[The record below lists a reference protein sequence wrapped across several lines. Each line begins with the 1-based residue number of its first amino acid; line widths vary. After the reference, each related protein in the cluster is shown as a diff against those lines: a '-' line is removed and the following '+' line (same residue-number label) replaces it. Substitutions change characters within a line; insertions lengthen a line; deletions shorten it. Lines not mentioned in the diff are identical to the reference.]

1 MGAAVRS
8 AVRAL
13 PALALLVA
21 MAPVVPAAAAGC
33 STPKGVYTGA
43 TPWAQR
49 LVDAPSIW
57 PLSTGSGVL
66 VAVVGTGVDGANAQ
80 FAPGQVLPE
89 INLLAGGAADCD
101 GRGTFAAGI
110 VAAHGSPA
118 TTFAGVAPGTHILPI
133 RYTESTSD
141 STGSVDPNALATAI
155 DRAVQAR
162 AGVILVV
169 VPAGTDS
176 PALDAA
182 VRNAHAAGDVVVS
195 PATGSEDGAR
205 SYPTATAGVLGVGA
219 IDSAGSA
226 VQTESGSYVA
236 IAAPGADLVS
246 TSAGADGRLGLTWP
260 VRDPSFAAAYVAG
273 AVALVRSHQPAL
285 TPDQIANRLTLT
297 AGRAPGGAHDGKLGW
312 GVLDAYAA
320 VSSALPA
327 DAPGPGATVAAPRP
341 RPVVPAAARVPAA
354 TPYRWAGVLAVLI
367 VVVAGLVVFGAVTMR
382 RGRARGWRLG
392 RLAETSR
399 GR

>member
-1 MGAAVRS
+1 MGATVRT
-8 AVRAL
+8 ACRAL
-13 PALALLVA
+13 LVLALLAV

-57 PLSTGSGVL
+57 PLSTGTGVL
-66 VAVVGTGVDGANAQ
+66 VAVVGTGVDPANAQ
-80 FAPGQVLPE
+80 FAPGQVLSE
-89 INLLAGGAADCD
+89 INLLPGGAADCD
-101 GRGTFAAGI
+101 GRGTYAAGI

-118 TTFAGVAPGTHILPI
+118 TTFAGVAPGARILPI

-141 STGSVDPNALATAI
+141 STQSADPNVLATAI
-155 DRAVQAR
+155 NRAVQAG

-176 PALDAA
+176 PALDSA
-182 VRNAHAAGDVVVS
+182 VRSAHDAGDVVVS
-195 PATGSEDGAR
+195 PAVGGEDGAR

-219 IDSAGSA
+219 VDSAGTA
-226 VQTESGSYVA
+226 VQTESGTYVA
-236 IAAPGADLVS
+236 LAAPGADLVS
-246 TSAGADGRLGLTWP
+246 TSAGAQGRLGLTWP

-273 AVALVRSHQPAL
+273 AVALVRAHQPGL
-285 TPDQIANRLTLT
+285 TPNQIANRLTLT
-297 AGRAPGGAHDGKLGW
+297 ASRPPGGAHDGKLGW

-320 VSSALPA
+320 VSATLPA
-327 DAPGPGATVAAPRP
+327 NAPGPNAANAAPRP
-341 RPVVPAAARVPAA
+341 QPVIPAAAPAPDGS
-354 TPYRWAGVLAVLI
+354 PYRWAGVLAVLA
-367 VVVAGLVVFGAVTMR
+367 VVVAALVLLGAATVR

-392 RLAETSR
+392 RLVAQSR